1 MPFKSDKIKLP
12 EKLDR
17 RVKLTQED
25 KAGIIHLKDTENL
38 SQRKLARM
46 FGVSRRT
53 IQFVLYP
60 EKLEEN
66 KKRREERGGW
76 EQYYDKDKH
85 RDSMK
90 NTRRYKNKLFKKGE
104 IE

>member
-12 EKLDR
+12 EKFDR

-25 KAGIIHLKDTENL
+25 KSEICFLKYSENL
-38 SQRKLARM
+38 SQRQLARL

-76 EQYYDKDKH
+76 QQYYDKDKH

-90 NTRRYKNKLFKKGE
+90 NTRRYKNRLFKKGE